1 MREEEEEEEENN
13 LLVANSNCWKHAAA
27 VIVVVVEE
35 EEVVVIY
42 FFLYSLPLQ
51 LVAQHGNKKASKREG
66 KKKLMPKNWHIASYH
81 ACTGQDVYF
90 NFSFK
95 YEHDHICIN

>member
-51 LVAQHGNKKASKREG
+51 LVAQHGNKRASKRER
-66 KKKLMPKNWHIASYH
+66 KKEKITNAEKIGILLHTTMHGSRRLF
-81 ACTGQDVYF
+81 QF
-90 NFSFK
+90 
-95 YEHDHICIN
+95 